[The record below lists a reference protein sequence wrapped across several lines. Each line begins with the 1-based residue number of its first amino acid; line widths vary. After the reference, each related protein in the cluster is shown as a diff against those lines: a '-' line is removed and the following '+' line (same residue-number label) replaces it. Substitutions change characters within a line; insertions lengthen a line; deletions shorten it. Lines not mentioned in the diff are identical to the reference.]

1 MQPGTHLHQRFIY
14 SLASKDKV
22 GMKAAAEKVA
32 AWDFG
37 ACCSFDLAR
46 ASVGLWE
53 EGDSLSMV
61 PCTVVAQARSAQH

>member
-37 ACCSFDLAR
+37 KCCSVVSLAHR
-46 ASVGLWE
+46 
-53 EGDSLSMV
+53 
-61 PCTVVAQARSAQH
+61 